1 MCLAIPGKIV
11 NIDVQNAWTRNG
23 IVDFG
28 GVTRDV
34 NLTCVPE
41 SVPGDYVLVHVGM
54 AISSIDAEEAQQ
66 VFAYLREI
74 GELDEPD
81 HTEVPAK

>member
-41 SVPGDYVLVHVGM
+41 AVPGDYVLVHVGM

-74 GELDEPD
+74 GELDELD

>member
-11 NIDVQNAWTRNG
+11 NIDVQNVWTRNG
-23 IVDFG
+23 LVDFG

-41 SVPGDYVLVHVGM
+41 AAPGDYVLVHVGM
-54 AISSIDAEEAQQ
+54 AISCIDAEEAQQ

-74 GELDEPD
+74 GELADLELGEE
-81 HTEVPAK
+81 TTQ